1 MIETLKMHFIEQ
13 VPLYSPPANL
23 TKWKNYAFW
32 VVAGVSILTS
42 AVAIGLA
49 CRILLVSENL

>member
-1 MIETLKMHFIEQ
+1 MIENLKMHFIEQ
-13 VPLYSPPANL
+13 VPLQSPPANS

-32 VVAGVSILTS
+32 VVAGVSILTL

-49 CRILLVSENL
+49 CRILLVSESV